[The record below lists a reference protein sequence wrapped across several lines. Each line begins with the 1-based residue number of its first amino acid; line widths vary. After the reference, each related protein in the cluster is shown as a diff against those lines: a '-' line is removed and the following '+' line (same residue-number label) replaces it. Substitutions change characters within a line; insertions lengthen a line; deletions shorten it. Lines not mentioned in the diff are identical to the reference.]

1 MNINRVEF
9 SGNLAAD
16 ATQRE
21 AGNSTVTSFRIAVN
35 PQKRK
40 GKEEGETMWFGCSL
54 WGERGTALLPYLK
67 KGQRV
72 VVFGRLS
79 QRTFETKEGESRTS
93 LDINIDSLDFVNS
106 GGQNGATDEP
116 VKVSNADLPF

>member
-21 AGNSTVTSFRIAVN
+21 AGNSNVTSFRIAVN
-35 PQKRK
+35 PQKRA

-54 WGERGTALLPYLK
+54 WGQRGTALLPYLK

-72 VVFGRLS
+72 IVFGRLS
-79 QRTFETKEGESRTS
+79 QRTYTDKTS
-93 LDINIDSLDFVNS
+93 GQERVSFDINVDSLDFVNTS
-106 GGQNGATDEP
+106 GQSESQAPAAKND
-116 VKVSNADLPF
+116 DLPF

>member
-21 AGNSTVTSFRIAVN
+21 AGSTNVTSFRIAVN

-54 WGERGTALLPYLK
+54 WGERGSALLPYLK

-72 VVFGRLS
+72 IVFGRLS
-79 QRTFETKEGESRTS
+79 QNSYTKDGETRTS
-93 LDINIDSLDFVNS
+93 FDINVDSIDFVNTT
-106 GGQNGATDEP
+106 GTNGATAEAATP
-116 VKVSNADLPF
+116 STASLPF

>member
-16 ATQRE
+16 AAQRE
-21 AGNSTVTSFRIAVN
+21 AGSTNVTSFRIAVN

-40 GKEEGETMWFGCSL
+40 GKEEGETMWFGCSV

-72 VVFGRLS
+72 IVFGRLS
-79 QRTFETKEGESRTS
+79 QRTFEKDGESRTS
-93 LDINIDSLDFVNS
+93 FDINVDSIDFVTS
-106 GGQNGATDEP
+106 GDRSGEDTM
-116 VKVSNADLPF
+116 VSAKASAAELPF